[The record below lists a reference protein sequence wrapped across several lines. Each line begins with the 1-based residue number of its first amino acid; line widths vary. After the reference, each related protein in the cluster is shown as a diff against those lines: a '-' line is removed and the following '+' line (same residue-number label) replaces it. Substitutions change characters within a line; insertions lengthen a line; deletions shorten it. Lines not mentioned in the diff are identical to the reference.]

1 MIPLKIKYLTGD
13 GSFVFRSDKGRQRDG
28 SFVFYIYSSFVS
40 YSQRSPL
47 QSKTPQSLDITG
59 FPGNKKERQTGFEPA
74 VSTLAMHLL
83 RYKALASLYHAS
95 Q

>member
-1 MIPLKIKYLTGD
+1 MIPLKIKHLTGD
-13 GSFVFRSDKGRQRDG
+13 GSFVFQREVLIRQRDG

-74 VSTLAMHLL
+74 VSTLA
-83 RYKALASLYHAS
+83 RWRFTS
-95 Q
+95 